1 MAVSLGSQP
10 ASNVPAPANVRLCS
24 EVSGHLD
31 VALCTAQGYFWQFL
45 AWPHIP
51 GLIMTLGTLR

>member
-10 ASNVPAPANVRLCS
+10 ASKVPALANVGLRG

-31 VALCTAQGYFWQFL
+31 VALCKAQGYFWEFL